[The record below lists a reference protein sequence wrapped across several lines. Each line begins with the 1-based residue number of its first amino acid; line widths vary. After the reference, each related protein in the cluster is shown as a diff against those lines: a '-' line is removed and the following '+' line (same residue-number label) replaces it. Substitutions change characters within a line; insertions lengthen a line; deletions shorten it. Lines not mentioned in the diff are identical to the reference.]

1 MHFYGIDL
9 GWTGKPSGFAS
20 LIWDGKRLQLTHLAR
35 LDTHHEVLNAIPAN
49 HTAWIGL
56 DAPVIIRNPSGM
68 RQADRAAHELFSRQR
83 AGCYPVN
90 LRLPFVPK
98 VLAFVD
104 ALTQKGFLTTPPT
117 ARQSQ
122 TNHLFEVYPH
132 SAAIRLFNLP
142 QILPYKKGK
151 LATRKIALAQFRELL
166 ATGLSHHHP
175 CFKPQDLPPL
185 GDTLAQ
191 LKSCEDQLDAVLC
204 AYIAAHFWYW
214 GLSRNNL
221 LGHPPD
227 GFIVN
232 PSF

>member
-1 MHFYGIDL
+1 MRFYGIDL

-20 LIWDGKRLQLTHLAR
+20 LEWDGKRLHLMQLTR
-35 LDTHHEVLNAIPAN
+35 LDTHAEVLNNIPAN

-68 RQADRAAHELFSRQR
+68 RHADRTAHELFSRQR

-104 ALTQKGFLTTPPT
+104 GLTQKGYLTTPPT
-117 ARQSQ
+117 NRQSS
-122 TNHLFEVYPH
+122 TSHLFEVYPH
-132 SAAIRLFNLP
+132 SAAIRLFHLP
-142 QILPYKKGK
+142 QILPYKKGT
-151 LATRKIALAQFRELL
+151 LATRKIALAEFRHLL
-166 ATGLSHHHP
+166 KTRFTHHP
-175 CFKPQDLPPL
+175 TFKPVELPPV

-191 LKSCEDQLDAVLC
+191 LKSCEDRLDAVLC

-214 GLSRNNL
+214 GLSRNNI

>member
-1 MHFYGIDL
+1 VHFYGIDL

-20 LIWDGKRLQLTHLAR
+20 LVWDGKRLQLTHLTRCA
-35 LDTHHEVLNAIPAN
+35 THEAVLNSIPDN

-56 DAPVIIRNPSGM
+56 DAPVIVNNQSGM
-68 RQADRAAHELFSRQR
+68 RQADRSAHELFSRQR

-90 LRLPFVPK
+90 LAMPFVPK

-104 ALTQKGFLTTPPT
+104 TLTRKGYSTNPPES
-117 ARQSQ
+117 RQTRTS
-122 TNHLFEVYPH
+122 HLFEVYPH
-132 SAAIRLFNLP
+132 SAAVRLFNLP

-151 LATRKIALAQFRELL
+151 LATRKVALAQFRQLL
-166 ATGLSHHHP
+166 ASGLTNLPSL
-175 CFKPQDLPPL
+175 KPKNLPPI
-185 GDTLAQ
+185 GDTLAD

>member
-20 LIWDGKRLQLTHLAR
+20 LVWDGKRLQLTHLTR
-35 LDTHHEVLNAIPAN
+35 YDTHEEVLDAIPA
-49 HTAWIGL
+49 HHSAWIGL
-56 DAPVIIRNPSGM
+56 DAPVIINNPSGM

-90 LRLPFVPK
+90 LAMPFVPK
-98 VLAFVD
+98 VQAFVN
-104 ALTQKGFLTTPPT
+104 ALIRKGYCTNPPE

-122 TNHLFEVYPH
+122 TSHLFEVYPH
-132 SAAIRLFNLP
+132 SAAVRLFNLP
-142 QILPYKKGK
+142 QILPYKKGS
-151 LATRKIALAQFRELL
+151 LATRKIALTEFRQLL
-166 ATGLSHHHP
+166 ATGFNHQPYL
-175 CFKPQDLPPL
+175 KPQDLPPI

-204 AYIAAHFWYW
+204 AYVAAHFWYW